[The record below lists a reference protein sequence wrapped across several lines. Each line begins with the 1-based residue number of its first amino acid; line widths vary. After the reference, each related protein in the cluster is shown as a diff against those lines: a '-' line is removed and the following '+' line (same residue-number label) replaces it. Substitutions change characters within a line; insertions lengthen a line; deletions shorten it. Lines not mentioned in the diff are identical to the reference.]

1 MHGVDPLDTFLEHW
15 DTLVF
20 VEATIYGLDEDV
32 ERAALSGAPSPAQLS
47 PKLTALLSILR
58 ERGVLTAA
66 VQDELS
72 NGLSYWAEEC
82 RMGACML
89 RGGAVPPGGHADD
102 AGFTLEEAHAASEK
116 KSFDYRVLNHLVY
129 ALRGETPNPAL
140 LEFLSVDEHLLDT
153 GDDLVDYEDD
163 CCENA
168 FNILRAYTHLF
179 GSAAPLR
186 MIDRISRL
194 EARHAELLARLPPE
208 LQRRIESRKRSAAEG
223 DGALRWVLPEPI
235 LDEAS
240 FRQKFAGGP

>member
-1 MHGVDPLDTFLEHW
+1 VDPLETFLEHW

-32 ERAALSGAPSPAQLS
+32 ERAALAGSPSPAHSS
-47 PKLTALLSILR
+47 PKLTALLHILQD
-58 ERGVLTAA
+58 RGVLTAA
-66 VQDELS
+66 LQDELS
-72 NGLSYWAEEC
+72 SGLAYWAEEC
-82 RMGACML
+82 RLGAHML
-89 RGGAVPPGGHADD
+89 AAGAVPAGGHDGVRL
-102 AGFTLEEAHAASEK
+102 GFTLEEVHAASEK

-140 LEFLSVDEHLLDT
+140 LAFLAVDETLLDT